1 MWFSPRSRLNGQK
14 MKNSLYAI
22 CLAVVLGSCTSGLLK
37 EQYKL
42 QAELGTYRDPEEE
55 KSVADV
61 QECWKRDTLL
71 VQLIDSVL
79 VRSNDIKI
87 GFLQLAMAK
96 ADFGYQRSLLK
107 PTVNG
112 IVQPSIRRFGK
123 YTMDGIGN
131 FDTNFSPNITDD
143 QIIPK
148 NLPDLQ
154 IGLQSS
160 WELDIWGK
168 LAKKKKASA
177 LRYLASESGQQWL
190 ITSLV
195 AEVASSYGQ
204 LIALDKELDILKN
217 NIEIQRKA
225 FELVQVQKEAGTVNE
240 SAVQQLEAQWL
251 NSRAQ
256 EGNVLQQI
264 TSLENDIRFL
274 LNKPTATIHRSKF
287 PFQCALDTSLFTR
300 LKIDQLGRRPDVKQ
314 AKLNLMAAFETKESA
329 ALALKPSIVLSG
341 ILGVQGFQP
350 AYLFQLPASMAYQL
364 LGGITAPWLN
374 RSAITSEM
382 LRTES
387 SWKAQDLA
395 YQNALVKGY
404 LEWDTQVRSLAY
416 LQKQQVLKQREV
428 LLTKGAINTVST
440 LFLTAN
446 ASYLEVLTSQQN
458 ALRSE
463 LELLEI
469 SRNQWMRAIN
479 LYRVLGG
486 GW

>member
-1 MWFSPRSRLNGQK
+1 
-14 MKNSLYAI
+14 MKNSLVAF
-22 CLAVVLGSCTSGLLK
+22 CVVLALGSCTSSLLK
-37 EQYKL
+37 EQRKL
-42 QAELGTYRDPEEE
+42 QSELATYRSSEEDA
-55 KSVADV
+55 SVSDV

-96 ADFGYQRSLLK
+96 ADFGYQRGLMK

-112 IVQPSIRRFGK
+112 IFQPSLRRFGK
-123 YTMDGIGN
+123 YTMDGVGN
-131 FDTNFSPNITDD
+131 YDTQFSTNITRD
-143 QIIPK
+143 QIIPEH
-148 NLPDLQ
+148 LPDLQ

-168 LAKKKKASA
+168 LAKRRKASA
-177 LRYLASESGQQWL
+177 LRYLATESGQQWL

-195 AEVASSYGQ
+195 AEVANAYGQ
-204 LIALDKELDILKN
+204 LIALDKELDILN
-217 NIEIQRKA
+217 SNIEIQRKA
-225 FELVQVQKEAGTVNE
+225 FELVQVQKEAGAVNE

-251 NSRAQ
+251 NSRAH

-264 TSLENDIRFL
+264 TSLENDIRLL
-274 LNKPTATIHRSKF
+274 LNKPNAAIHRSKF
-287 PFQCALDTSLFTR
+287 PFQCALDTSLFAR
-300 LKIDQLGRRPDVKQ
+300 LKIDQLGRRPDIKQ

-364 LGGITAPWLN
+364 LGGITTPWLN
-374 RSAITSEM
+374 RSAITADM

-387 SWKAQDLA
+387 SWKSHDLA

-404 LEWDTQVRSLAY
+404 LEWDTQVKSLAY
-416 LQKQQVLKQREV
+416 LQKQQQLKQREV
-428 LLTKGAINTVST
+428 LLTKGAITTVGT

-446 ASYLEVLTSQQN
+446 ASYLEVLTAQQN

-469 SRNQWMRAIN
+469 SRNQWMRAIT

>member
-1 MWFSPRSRLNGQK
+1 MWCLHHSRLNCQK
-14 MKNSLYAI
+14 MRNSV
-22 CLAVVLGSCTSGLLK
+22 LAFFVVLALGSCTSSLLK
-37 EQYKL
+37 EQRKL
-42 QAELGTYRDPEEE
+42 QSELATYRNSDEDA
-55 KSVADV
+55 SVSDV

-96 ADFGYQRSLLK
+96 ADFGYQRGLMK

-112 IVQPSIRRFGK
+112 IVQPSMRRFGK
-123 YTMDGIGN
+123 YTMDGVGN
-131 FDTNFSPNITDD
+131 YDTRFSTNITRD
-143 QIIPK
+143 QIIPEH
-148 NLPDLQ
+148 LPDLQ

-168 LAKKKKASA
+168 LAKRRKASA
-177 LRYLASESGQQWL
+177 LRYLATESGQQWL

-195 AEVASSYGQ
+195 AEVANAYGQ
-204 LIALDKELDILKN
+204 LIALDKELDILKT

-225 FELVQVQKEAGTVNE
+225 FELVQVQKEAGAVNE

-264 TSLENDIRFL
+264 TSLENDIRLL
-274 LNKPTATIHRSKF
+274 LNKPNAAIHRSKF
-287 PFQCALDTSLFTR
+287 PFQCALDTSLFAR
-300 LKIDQLGRRPDVKQ
+300 LKIDQLGRRPDIKQ

-364 LGGITAPWLN
+364 LGGITTPWLN
-374 RSAITSEM
+374 RSAITADM

-387 SWKAQDLA
+387 AWKSNDLA

-404 LEWDTQVRSLAY
+404 LEWDTQVKSLAY
-416 LQKQQVLKQREV
+416 LQKQQQLKQREV
-428 LLTKGAINTVST
+428 LLTKGAINTVGT

-446 ASYLEVLTSQQN
+446 ASYLEVLTAQQN

-469 SRNQWMRAIN
+469 SRNQWMRAIT

-486 GW
+486 GL

>member
-1 MWFSPRSRLNGQK
+1 
-14 MKNSLYAI
+14 MKNSLVAF
-22 CLAVVLGSCTSGLLK
+22 CVVLALGSCTSSLLK
-37 EQYKL
+37 EQRKL
-42 QAELGTYRDPEEE
+42 QSELATYRSSEEDA
-55 KSVADV
+55 SVSDV

-96 ADFGYQRSLLK
+96 ADFGYQRGLMK

-112 IVQPSIRRFGK
+112 IFQPSLRRFGK
-123 YTMDGIGN
+123 YTMDGVGN
-131 FDTNFSPNITDD
+131 YDTQFSTNITRD
-143 QIIPK
+143 QIIPEH
-148 NLPDLQ
+148 LPDLQ

-168 LAKKKKASA
+168 LAKRRKASA
-177 LRYLASESGQQWL
+177 LRYLATESGQQWL

-195 AEVASSYGQ
+195 AEVANAYGQ
-204 LIALDKELDILKN
+204 LIALDKELDILN
-217 NIEIQRKA
+217 SNIEIQRKA
-225 FELVQVQKEAGTVNE
+225 FELVQVQKEAGAVNE

-256 EGNVLQQI
+256 EGNVMQQI
-264 TSLENDIRFL
+264 TSLENDIRLL
-274 LNKPTATIHRSKF
+274 LNKPNAAIHRSKF
-287 PFQCALDTSLFTR
+287 PFQCALDTSLFAR
-300 LKIDQLGRRPDVKQ
+300 LKIDQLGRRPDIKQ

-364 LGGITAPWLN
+364 LGGITTPWLN
-374 RSAITSEM
+374 RSAITADM

-387 SWKAQDLA
+387 SWKSHDLA

-404 LEWDTQVRSLAY
+404 LEWDTQVKSLAY
-416 LQKQQVLKQREV
+416 LQKQQQLKQREV
-428 LLTKGAINTVST
+428 LLTKGAITTVGT

-446 ASYLEVLTSQQN
+446 ASYLEVLTAQQN

-469 SRNQWMRAIN
+469 SRNQWMRAIT

>member
-1 MWFSPRSRLNGQK
+1 
-14 MKNSLYAI
+14 MKNNFITLLIALSLS
-22 CLAVVLGSCTSGLLK
+22 SCMSSILK
-37 EQYKL
+37 EQLKIN
-42 QAELGTYRDPEEE
+42 AEIETYRISKENP
-55 KSVADV
+55 SVSDV

-71 VQLIDSVL
+71 LQLIDSVL
-79 VRSNDIKI
+79 IRSNDIKI
-87 GFLQLAMAK
+87 GFLEVAMLK
-96 ADFGYQRSLLK
+96 ADFGYQRGLRK
-107 PTVNG
+107 PVVNG
-112 IVQPSIRRFGK
+112 IIQPSMRRFGK
-123 YTMDGIGN
+123 YTMDAVGN
-131 FDTNFSPNITDD
+131 YDTQFSTNITKE
-143 QIIPK
+143 QIIPE

-160 WELDIWGK
+160 WEMDIWGK
-168 LAKKKKASA
+168 LAKRKKASA

-190 ITSLV
+190 ITSIV

-204 LIALDKELDILKN
+204 LIALDKEMDILKS

-225 FELVQVQKEAGTVNE
+225 FELVQVQKEAGAVNE

-256 EGNVLQQI
+256 EGDVLQQI
-264 TSLENDIRFL
+264 ISLENEIRLF
-274 LNKPTATIHRSKF
+274 LNKPNAPIKRSKF
-287 PFQCALDTSLFTR
+287 PFQCTLDSSLFAR
-300 LKIDQLGRRPDVKQ
+300 VKIDQLENRPDIRQ

-329 ALALKPSIVLSG
+329 VLALKPSVVLSG

-364 LGGITAPWLN
+364 IGGITSPWLN
-374 RSAITSEM
+374 RSALTADILRSE
-382 LRTES
+382 S
-387 SWKAQDLA
+387 HWKSQDLA

-404 LEWDTQVRSLAY
+404 LEWDTQVKSLAY
-416 LQKQQVLKQREV
+416 LQKQQQLKQREV
-428 LLTKGAINTVST
+428 LLTKGAINTVGT

-446 ASYLEVLTSQQN
+446 ASYLEVLTAQQN

-469 SRNQWMRAIN
+469 SRNQWMRAIS

>member
-1 MWFSPRSRLNGQK
+1 MR
-14 MKNSLYAI
+14 NSV
-22 CLAVVLGSCTSGLLK
+22 LAFFVVLALGSCTSSLLK
-37 EQYKL
+37 EQRKL
-42 QAELGTYRDPEEE
+42 QSELATYRNSD
-55 KSVADV
+55 KDASVSGV

-96 ADFGYQRSLLK
+96 ADFGYQRGLLK

-112 IVQPSIRRFGK
+112 IVQPSLRRFGK

-168 LAKKKKASA
+168 LAKRKKASA
-177 LRYLASESGQQWL
+177 LKYLASEAGQQWL
-190 ITSLV
+190 VTSLIS
-195 AEVASSYGQ
+195 EVASAYG
-204 LIALDKELDILKN
+204 LLVSLDKELVILKD
-217 NIEIQRKA
+217 NIEIQNKA
-225 FELVQVQKEAGTVNE
+225 FVLMQVQKEAGTVNE
-240 SAVQQLEAQWL
+240 SAVQQLEAQLL
-251 NSRAQ
+251 NSQAQ
-256 EGNVLQQI
+256 EGSVLQQI
-264 TSLENDIRFL
+264 TMIENTIRLL
-274 LNKPTATIHRSKF
+274 LNKPKAIINRSSLSF
-287 PFQCALDTSLFTR
+287 NCPLDSHL
-300 LKIDQLGRRPDVKQ
+300 LANIQIDELERRPDIKQ

-350 AYLFQLPASMAYQL
+350 AYLFQLPASMAYQF
-364 LGGITAPWLN
+364 LGGITSPWLN

-387 SWKAQDLA
+387 SWKAQNLA

-404 LEWDTQVRSLAY
+404 LEWDTQVKSLNY
-416 LQKQQVLKQREV
+416 LQKQFQLKQREV
-428 LLTKGAINTVST
+428 LLTKSAIGTVGT
-440 LFLTAN
+440 LFITAN
-446 ASYLEVLTSQQN
+446 ASYLEVLTAQQN

-469 SRNQWMRAIN
+469 SRNQWTRAIN

>member
-1 MWFSPRSRLNGQK
+1 MLE
-14 MKNSLYAI
+14 A
-22 CLAVVLGSCTSGLLK
+22 
-37 EQYKL
+37 
-42 QAELGTYRDPEEE
+42 
-55 KSVADV
+55 
-61 QECWKRDTLL
+61 DTLL
-71 VQLIDSVL
+71 LQLIDSVL
-79 VRSNDIKI
+79 IRSNDIKI
-87 GFLQLAMAK
+87 GFLEVAMLK
-96 ADFGYQRSLLK
+96 ADFGYQRGLRK
-107 PTVNG
+107 PVVNG
-112 IVQPSIRRFGK
+112 IIQPSMRRFGK
-123 YTMDGIGN
+123 YTMDAVGN
-131 FDTNFSPNITDD
+131 YDTQFSTNITKE
-143 QIIPK
+143 QIIPE

-160 WELDIWGK
+160 WEMDIWGK
-168 LAKKKKASA
+168 LAKRKKASA

-190 ITSLV
+190 ITSIV

-204 LIALDKELDILKN
+204 LIALDKEMDILKS

-225 FELVQVQKEAGTVNE
+225 FELVQVQKEAGAVNE

-256 EGNVLQQI
+256 EGDVLQQI
-264 TSLENDIRFL
+264 ISLENEIRLF
-274 LNKPTATIHRSKF
+274 LNKPNAPIKRSKF
-287 PFQCALDTSLFTR
+287 PFQCTLDSSLFAR
-300 LKIDQLGRRPDVKQ
+300 VKIDQLENRPDIRQ

-329 ALALKPSIVLSG
+329 VLALKPSVVLSG

-364 LGGITAPWLN
+364 IGGITSPWLN
-374 RSAITSEM
+374 RSALTADILRSE
-382 LRTES
+382 S
-387 SWKAQDLA
+387 HWKSQDLA

-404 LEWDTQVRSLAY
+404 LEWDTQVKSLAY
-416 LQKQQVLKQREV
+416 LQKQQQLKQREV
-428 LLTKGAINTVST
+428 LLTKGAINTVGT

-446 ASYLEVLTSQQN
+446 ASYLEVLTAQQN

-469 SRNQWMRAIN
+469 SRNQWMRAIS

>member
-1 MWFSPRSRLNGQK
+1 
-14 MKNSLYAI
+14 
-22 CLAVVLGSCTSGLLK
+22 
-37 EQYKL
+37 
-42 QAELGTYRDPEEE
+42 
-55 KSVADV
+55 
-61 QECWKRDTLL
+61 
-71 VQLIDSVL
+71 
-79 VRSNDIKI
+79 
-87 GFLQLAMAK
+87 
-96 ADFGYQRSLLK
+96 
-107 PTVNG
+107 
-112 IVQPSIRRFGK
+112 
-123 YTMDGIGN
+123 
-131 FDTNFSPNITDD
+131 
-143 QIIPK
+143 
-148 NLPDLQ
+148 
-154 IGLQSS
+154 
-160 WELDIWGK
+160 
-168 LAKKKKASA
+168 
-177 LRYLASESGQQWL
+177 
-190 ITSLV
+190 
-195 AEVASSYGQ
+195 
-204 LIALDKELDILKN
+204 
-217 NIEIQRKA
+217 
-225 FELVQVQKEAGTVNE
+225 
-240 SAVQQLEAQWL
+240 
-251 NSRAQ
+251 
-256 EGNVLQQI
+256 VLQQI

-274 LNKPTATIHRSKF
+274 LNKPMATIHRSKF

-364 LGGITAPWLN
+364 LGGITSPWLN

-404 LEWDTQVRSLAY
+404 LEWDTQVKSLTY
-416 LQKQQVLKQREV
+416 LQTQQQLKQREV
-428 LLTKGAINTVST
+428 LLTKGAINTVGT

-446 ASYLEVLTSQQN
+446 ASYLEVLTAQQN

>member
-1 MWFSPRSRLNGQK
+1 
-14 MKNSLYAI
+14 MKNSLYAL
-22 CLAVVLGSCTSGLLK
+22 CLVFVLGSCTSGLIK

-42 QAELGTYRDPEEE
+42 QAELGTYREPEEE

-87 GFLQLAMAK
+87 GFLQLAMSK
-96 ADFGYQRSLLK
+96 ADFGYQRGLLK
-107 PTVNG
+107 PAVNG
-112 IVQPSIRRFGK
+112 IVQPSMRRFGK

-168 LAKKKKASA
+168 LAKRRKASA
-177 LRYLASESGQQWL
+177 LRYLATESGQQWL

-195 AEVASSYGQ
+195 ADVASSYGQ

-225 FELVQVQKEAGTVNE
+225 FELVQVQKEAGSVNE

-264 TSLENDIRFL
+264 TTLENDIRFL

-404 LEWDTQVRSLAY
+404 LEWDTQVKSLTY
-416 LQKQQVLKQREV
+416 LQTQQQLKQREV
-428 LLTKGAINTVST
+428 LLTKGAINTVGT

-446 ASYLEVLTSQQN
+446 ASYLEVLTAQQN

>member
-1 MWFSPRSRLNGQK
+1 
-14 MKNSLYAI
+14 
-22 CLAVVLGSCTSGLLK
+22 
-37 EQYKL
+37 
-42 QAELGTYRDPEEE
+42 
-55 KSVADV
+55 
-61 QECWKRDTLL
+61 
-71 VQLIDSVL
+71 
-79 VRSNDIKI
+79 
-87 GFLQLAMAK
+87 
-96 ADFGYQRSLLK
+96 YQRGLLK

-112 IVQPSIRRFGK
+112 IIQPSLRRFGK
-123 YTMDGIGN
+123 YTMDGVGN
-131 FDTNFSPNITDD
+131 YDTQFSTNITKD
-143 QIIPK
+143 QIIPEH
-148 NLPDLQ
+148 LPDLQ

-364 LGGITAPWLN
+364 LGGITSPWLN

-404 LEWDTQVRSLAY
+404 LEWDTQVKSLTY
-416 LQKQQVLKQREV
+416 LQTQQQLKQREV
-428 LLTKGAINTVST
+428 LLTKGAINTVGT

-446 ASYLEVLTSQQN
+446 ASYLEVLTAQQN

-469 SRNQWMRAIN
+469 SRNHWMRAIIF
-479 LYRVLGG
+479 YRVFGG

>member
-1 MWFSPRSRLNGQK
+1 
-14 MKNSLYAI
+14 MKNNFIILLIALSLS
-22 CLAVVLGSCTSGLLK
+22 SCTSSILK
-37 EQYKL
+37 EQLKIN
-42 QAELGTYRDPEEE
+42 AEIETYRVSKENS
-55 KSVADV
+55 SVSDV

-71 VQLIDSVL
+71 LQLIDSVL
-79 VRSNDIKI
+79 IRSNDIKI
-87 GFLQLAMAK
+87 GFLEVAMLK
-96 ADFGYQRSLLK
+96 ADFGYQRGLRK
-107 PTVNG
+107 PVVNG
-112 IVQPSIRRFGK
+112 IIQPSMRRFGK
-123 YTMDGIGN
+123 YTMDAVGN
-131 FDTNFSPNITDD
+131 YDTQFSTNITKE
-143 QIIPK
+143 QIIPE

-160 WELDIWGK
+160 WEMDIWGK
-168 LAKKKKASA
+168 LAKRKKASA

-190 ITSLV
+190 ITSIV

-204 LIALDKELDILKN
+204 LIALDKELDILKS

-225 FELVQVQKEAGTVNE
+225 FELVQVQKEAGAVNE

-256 EGNVLQQI
+256 EGDVLQQI
-264 TSLENDIRFL
+264 ISLENEIRLF
-274 LNKPTATIHRSKF
+274 LNKPNAPIKRSKF
-287 PFQCALDTSLFTR
+287 PFQCALDSSLFAR
-300 LKIDQLGRRPDVKQ
+300 VKIDQLENRPDIRQ

-329 ALALKPSIVLSG
+329 VLALKPSVVLSG

-350 AYLFQLPASMAYQL
+350 AYLFQLPASIAYQL
-364 LGGITAPWLN
+364 IGGITSPWLN
-374 RSAITSEM
+374 RSALTADILRSE
-382 LRTES
+382 S
-387 SWKAQDLA
+387 HWKSQDLA
-395 YQNALVKGY
+395 YQNVLVKGY
-404 LEWDTQVRSLAY
+404 LEWDTQVKSLAY
-416 LQKQQVLKQREV
+416 LQKQQQLKQREV
-428 LLTKGAINTVST
+428 LLTKGAINTVGT

-446 ASYLEVLTSQQN
+446 ASYLEVLTAQQN

>member
-1 MWFSPRSRLNGQK
+1 
-14 MKNSLYAI
+14 MKNNYIGLFIALIFS
-22 CLAVVLGSCTSGLLK
+22 SCTSGILR
-37 EQYKL
+37 EQIKIN
-42 QAELGTYRDPEEE
+42 AEIETYRVSKENP
-55 KSVADV
+55 SVSDV

-71 VQLIDSVL
+71 LQLIDSVL
-79 VRSNDIKI
+79 IRSNDIKI
-87 GFLQLAMAK
+87 GFLEVAMAK
-96 ADFGYQRSLLK
+96 ADFGFQRGLRK
-107 PTVNG
+107 PVVSG
-112 IVQPSIRRFGK
+112 IIQPSLRRFGK
-123 YTMDGIGN
+123 YTMDGVGN
-131 FDTNFSPNITDD
+131 YDTQFSTNITKE
-143 QIIPK
+143 QIIPQ
-148 NLPDLQ
+148 NLPDIQ

-168 LAKKKKASA
+168 LAKRKKASA

-204 LIALDKELDILKN
+204 LIALDKELEILKS
-217 NIEIQRKA
+217 NIEIQRKVV
-225 FELVQVQKEAGTVNE
+225 ELVQVQKEAGAVNE

-256 EGNVLQQI
+256 EGDVLQQI
-264 TSLENDIRFL
+264 IRLENEIRLF
-274 LNKPTATIHRSKF
+274 LNKPNVAIKRSKF
-287 PFQCALDTSLFTR
+287 PFQCALDSSLFAR
-300 LKIDQLGRRPDVKQ
+300 VKIDQLENRPDIRQ

-329 ALALKPSIVLSG
+329 VLALKPSIVLSG

-364 LGGITAPWLN
+364 LGGITSPWLN
-374 RSAITSEM
+374 RSALTSDI
-382 LRTES
+382 LRS
-387 SWKAQDLA
+387 DSHWKSQDLA
-395 YQNALVKGY
+395 YQNVLVKGY
-404 LEWDTQVRSLAY
+404 LEWDTQVKSLAY
-416 LQKQQVLKQREV
+416 LQKQQQLKQREV
-428 LLTKGAINTVST
+428 LLTKGAINTVGT

-446 ASYLEVLTSQQN
+446 ASYLEVLTAQQN

-469 SRNQWMRAIN
+469 SRNQWMRAIS